1 MKKIFIILL
10 IVASLFAFSY
20 QVNASTLTDTIN
32 ILELEAPNFDI
43 AGGTTSCA
51 ELLGNNLVLVLRFSI
66 NAIRI
71 IGVIVAI
78 VMAMTKLLPAV
89 NKGDAKEL
97 NAALRKCIW
106 IAIVLIIVV
115 MFPTLVKIIG
125 KLFGFDISCL

>member
-32 ILELEAPNFDI
+32 IIELEAPNFDI
-43 AGGTTSCA
+43 AGGSTSCA

-97 NAALRKCIW
+97 NEALRKCIW